1 MNDSRVQLLR
11 TTFAVNAVSTAF
23 SGVVLLAGSVP
34 LAPLL
39 GVPGPLPLAVVGA
52 LFIAFGA
59 QVWRVRREPV
69 DLAQATAILVLDAA
83 YVLGSV
89 VLLLGWPGVLSFYG
103 RLAVALLADVVFV
116 FAILEYIGIKRARRL
131 PVTARA

>member
-11 TTFAVNAVSTAF
+11 TTFAVNAISTALA
-23 SGVVLLAGSVP
+23 GVVLLAGAMP
-34 LAPLL
+34 LAPVL

-69 DLAQATAILVLDAA
+69 DLAQATAILVLDVA

-103 RLAVALLADVVFV
+103 RLATALLADVVFV
-116 FAILEYIGIKRARRL
+116 FAILEYVGLRRARR
-131 PVTARA
+131 VAATARA

>member
-1 MNDSRVQLLR
+1 MNDSRAQLLR
-11 TTFAVNAVSTAF
+11 TTFAVNAISTALA
-23 SGVVLLAGSVP
+23 GVVLLAGAGP
-34 LAPLL
+34 RAPVL

-52 LFIAFGA
+52 LFIAFAA

-69 DLAQATAILVLDAA
+69 DLSQATAIFVLDVG

-103 RLAVALLADVVFV
+103 RLTTALLADVVFV
-116 FAILEYIGIKRARRL
+116 FAILEYVGLRRARRMAT
-131 PVTARA
+131 TARA